1 MLSFTGKTSRGLNS
15 STKDNKP
22 KTSSPK
28 TNKAAELRRKANE
41 AKLSKFLKKWIKIVI
56 NLFSK
61 CFLWYL
67 SLLNILLLLLL
78 LLFFL
83 IIILFF

>member
-78 LLFFL
+78 FFL
-83 IIILFF
+83 LIILFF

>member
-28 TNKAAELRRKANE
+28 TNRAAELRRKANE

-61 CFLWYL
+61 CLLWYV
-67 SLLNILLLLLL
+67 SLLNILLLL

>member
-56 NLFSK
+56 NLFST

-78 LLFFL
+78 FFL

>member
-56 NLFSK
+56 NLFSR

-78 LLFFL
+78 FFL

>member
-61 CFLWYL
+61 CFLWYV
-67 SLLNILLLLLL
+67 SLLNILLLL

>member
-56 NLFSK
+56 YLFSK

-78 LLFFL
+78 FFL

>member
-41 AKLSKFLKKWIKIVI
+41 AKLRKFLKKWIKIVI

-61 CFLWYL
+61 CFLWYV
-67 SLLNILLLLLL
+67 SLLNILLLL

>member
-1 MLSFTGKTSRGLNS
+1 MLSFTGKTSCGLNS
-15 STKDNKP
+15 STEDNKP

-61 CFLWYL
+61 CFLWYV

-78 LLFFL
+78 FFL
-83 IIILFF
+83 ILILFF

>member
-1 MLSFTGKTSRGLNS
+1 MLTSLTLSFTGKTSRGLNS
-15 STKDNKP
+15 SSKDNKP

-56 NLFSK
+56 YLFSRF
-61 CFLWYL
+61 FLWYL
-67 SLLNILLLLLL
+67 SLC
-78 LLFFL
+78 
-83 IIILFF
+83 

>member
-78 LLFFL
+78 FFL

>member
-78 LLFFL
+78 LFFL
-83 IIILFF
+83 IITLFF

>member
-61 CFLWYL
+61 CYLWYL

-78 LLFFL
+78 FFL

>member
-61 CFLWYL
+61 CFYGTYHC
-67 SLLNILLLLLL
+67 
-78 LLFFL
+78 
-83 IIILFF
+83 

>member
-78 LLFFL
+78 FFL
-83 IIILFF
+83 IILFF

>member
-78 LLFFL
+78 LFFL

>member
-78 LLFFL
+78 FFV